1 MRDKRLGNNLRRQL
15 TDLLRPARP
24 EKGHAQS
31 GSAMIAF
38 TRIMSSSFFGVHA
51 GSVDSFGARSRKET
65 TKATTPRGQRTR
77 FGMTPYRRGAIA
89 CDTLSCSS
97 FHPLMGSM
105 PIDAEGVAGPFPHF
119 ACVPLTP

>member
-1 MRDKRLGNNLRRQL
+1 MPN
-15 TDLLRPARP
+15 P
-24 EKGHAQS
+24 EAF
-31 GSAMIAF
+31 MIAF

-77 FGMTPYRRGAIA
+77 FGMTPYRRGVIA

>member
-15 TDLLRPARP
+15 TGLLRPARP
-24 EKGHAQS
+24 EKGMPNQEAL
-31 GSAMIAF
+31 MIAF

-77 FGMTPYRRGAIA
+77 FGMTPYRRGVIA
-89 CDTLSCSS
+89 C
-97 FHPLMGSM
+97 
-105 PIDAEGVAGPFPHF
+105 
-119 ACVPLTP
+119 ACRSIR